1 VDDVVEYEV
10 GFCEVTTL
18 GIEVDDGVGDV
29 SEGERTVS

>member
-1 VDDVVEYEV
+1 MDDVVEYEV